1 MLMKII
7 FYGNILRD
15 GIEDINAANLEK
27 QRIINEF
34 LTIGMDV
41 FNITRNLKLPRAII
55 KNYPETLDK
64 NSELYIKINKLW
76 EFFGEQLTQINYI
89 PISGDLHLVINGEDL
104 YLSNILLAISCD
116 IGDVKII

>member
-1 MLMKII
+1 MVMKII

-15 GIEDINAANLEK
+15 NIEDINTANLEK

-34 LTIGMDV
+34 LTIGMYV

-55 KNYPETLDK
+55 RNYPETLDK
-64 NSELYIKINKLW
+64 HSELYIKINKMK
-76 EFFGEQLTQINYI
+76 EFFGEHLTEINYI

-104 YLSNILLAISCD
+104 YLSNILLALSCD
-116 IGDVKII
+116 IGDIKII